1 MKALITLW
9 LATLLLLPGQAAQGQ
24 AGSNHSLLVKTG
36 FRPGASNDSL
46 LTILLA
52 TAPASRAAEE
62 GAFLMKL
69 ENMAEKGKKG
79 RKKTDH
85 GRVLKEIF
93 TEGRRQFLHS
103 YDKNYPHFNRLFTDG
118 GYNCLTGTVMYA
130 WVLERLGYQVQIH
143 ETAFHAYLTLRA
155 DNVVYLFDATD
166 SQNGFVAGAA
176 AVGKRELW
184 YTGNEL
190 QKGEIFRRS
199 ITLPQLCGL
208 QYYNQG
214 VVAFNAQE
222 YDQSLN
228 YLRIAQ
234 QLYPQSER
242 ILKLM
247 KMAQEHRREVL
258 AFAAGRTFVNT
269 SDEKQSPEE

>member
-1 MKALITLW
+1 LKALITLW
-9 LATLLLLPGQAAQGQ
+9 ITTLFLLHGQAVRSQG
-24 AGSNHSLLVKTG
+24 GSGRFSPEKTAFVPCPGGDSSL
-36 FRPGASNDSL
+36 A
-46 LTILLA
+46 ILLA
-52 TAPASRAAEE
+52 TNSASRSAEE
-62 GAFLMKL
+62 ALFFMKL
-69 ENMAEKGKKG
+69 ENMAGKLEKG

-85 GRVLKEIF
+85 GRILKGIF
-93 TEGRRQFLHS
+93 MEGRRQFLRS
-103 YDKNYPHFNRLFTDG
+103 YDKNYPHFSRLFTDG
-118 GYNCLTGTVMYA
+118 SYNCLTGSAMYA

-166 SQNGFVAGAA
+166 PENGFVVGAA

-190 QKGEIFRRS
+190 QKGANFHRS
-199 ITLPQLCGL
+199 ISLRQLCGL

-214 VVAFNAQE
+214 VVAFNARDF
-222 YDQSLN
+222 DQSLN

-242 ILKLM
+242 ILKLEE
-247 KMAQEHRREVL
+247 MAQQHQREVL
-258 AFAAGRTFVNT
+258 AFATGRTFVNT
-269 SDEKQSPEE
+269 SNEKRPGGE